1 MTVEP
6 PEQSSSGP
14 AGPPPAPPP
23 PAVSITP
30 DIRASDAERELIVQR
45 LSENAASGRL
55 TLAELEERIGL
66 AYDATTR
73 AELTPLIADLP
84 ANPPQTATGRR
95 SPTKWVLSMMGSAE
109 KTGRWRV
116 GERLTT
122 VTVMGGNDIDLRHAE
137 IDADDVTIVA
147 VAVMGGMDIYL
158 PDTVDVRVGGFA
170 FMGGN
175 GERGSTRQP
184 RPGAP
189 RIRVLAYS
197 LMGGIDVWRLPE
209 EAKGVSLKQ
218 ARKLAKN
225 AH

>member
-1 MTVEP
+1 MSESSAVPPEP
-6 PEQSSSGP
+6 PAVRP
-14 AGPPPAPPP
+14 AQPPE

-30 DIRASDAERELIVQR
+30 DIRASDSERELIVQR
-45 LSENAASGRL
+45 LSENAAAGRL
-55 TLAELEERIGL
+55 TLAELEERVRL
-66 AYDATTR
+66 AYAATTR

-84 ANPPQTATGRR
+84 AGQPRATRGRLK
-95 SPTKWVLSMMGSAE
+95 PTKWVLSVMGGAE

-122 VTVMGGNDIDLRHAE
+122 ITVMGGNDIDLRHAE

-147 VAVMGGMDIYL
+147 VAVMGGMGIYL
-158 PDTVDVRVGGFA
+158 PDTVDVQVGGFA

-175 GERGSTRQP
+175 GERGSTRPP

-189 RIRVLAYS
+189 RVRILAYS

-218 ARKLAKN
+218 ARKLAKKEG
-225 AH
+225 

>member
-1 MTVEP
+1 M
-6 PEQSSSGP
+6 
-14 AGPPPAPPP
+14 
-23 PAVSITP
+23 SITP
-30 DIRASDAERELIVQR
+30 DIRASDSERELIVQR
-45 LSENAASGRL
+45 LSENAAAGRL
-55 TLAELEERIGL
+55 TLAELEERVQL
-66 AYDATTR
+66 AYAATTR

-84 ANPPQTATGRR
+84 AGQPRATRGRLK
-95 SPTKWVLSMMGSAE
+95 PTKWVLSVMGGAE

-122 VTVMGGNDIDLRHAE
+122 ITVMGGNDIDLRHAE

-158 PDTVDVRVGGFA
+158 PDTVDVQVGGFA

-175 GERGSTRQP
+175 GERGSTRPP

-189 RIRVLAYS
+189 RVRILAYS

-209 EAKGVSLKQ
+209 EAKSVSLKQ
-218 ARKLAKN
+218 ARKLAKKED
-225 AH
+225 

>member
-1 MTVEP
+1 MSESSAVP
-6 PEQSSSGP
+6 PE
-14 AGPPPAPPP
+14 P
-23 PAVSITP
+23 PAVRPAQPPEPALSITP
-30 DIRASDAERELIVQR
+30 DIRASDSERELIVQR
-45 LSENAASGRL
+45 LSENAAAGRL
-55 TLAELEERIGL
+55 TLAELEERVRL
-66 AYDATTR
+66 AYAATTR

-84 ANPPQTATGRR
+84 AGQPRATRGRLK
-95 SPTKWVLSMMGSAE
+95 PTKWVLSVMGGAE

-158 PDTVDVRVGGFA
+158 PDTVDVQVGGFA

-175 GERGSTRQP
+175 GERGSTRPP

-189 RIRVLAYS
+189 RVRILAYS

-209 EAKGVSLKQ
+209 EAKSVSLKQ
-218 ARKLAKN
+218 ARKLAKKED
-225 AH
+225 

>member
-1 MTVEP
+1 MSEP
-6 PEQSSSGP
+6 PP
-14 AGPPPAPPP
+14 TPPQPNE

-30 DIRASDAERELIVQR
+30 DIRASDSERELIVQR
-45 LSENAASGRL
+45 LSENAAAGRL
-55 TLAELEERIGL
+55 TLAELEERVRL
-66 AYDATTR
+66 AYAATTR

-84 ANPPQTATGRR
+84 TGQPRATAERR
-95 SPTKWVLSMMGSAE
+95 KPTKWVLSVMGGAE
-109 KTGRWRV
+109 KAGRWRV

-158 PDTVDVRVGGFA
+158 PDTIDVQVGGFA

-175 GERGSTRQP
+175 GERGSTRPP

-218 ARKLAKN
+218 ARKLAKREG
-225 AH
+225 

>member
-1 MTVEP
+1 VSESTAVPPEP
-6 PEQSSSGP
+6 PAVRP
-14 AGPPPAPPP
+14 AQPPE

-30 DIRASDAERELIVQR
+30 DIRASDSERELIVQR
-45 LSENAASGRL
+45 LSENAAAGRL
-55 TLAELEERIGL
+55 TLAELEERVRL
-66 AYDATTR
+66 AYAATTR

-84 ANPPQTATGRR
+84 AGQPRATRGRLK
-95 SPTKWVLSMMGSAE
+95 PTKWVLSVMGGAE

-122 VTVMGGNDIDLRHAE
+122 ITVMGGNDIDLRHAE

-158 PDTVDVRVGGFA
+158 PDTVDVQVGGFA

-175 GERGSTRQP
+175 GERGSTRPP

-189 RIRVLAYS
+189 RIRILAYS

-218 ARKLAKN
+218 ARKLAKKEG
-225 AH
+225 